1 MNSEDEI
8 RKLNAERENEIK
20 RMIDKSNALVEE
32 KTNLI
37 INLPQNI
44 ANKTADNQKLQE
56 VKKLTKYEIEK
67 EFKQQIDSIKQEY

>member
-37 INLPQNI
+37 INLP
-44 ANKTADNQKLQE
+44 
-56 VKKLTKYEIEK
+56 
-67 EFKQQIDSIKQEY
+67 